1 MSGLVMAQQ
10 ADSTLSVGMVFE
22 NEEQASEDLQPRTD
36 LASGPA
42 PGQGGT
48 FSERFRVTDSVA
60 EGRVLS
66 MTFDPAKGTLLGDLA
81 QGPVLFATC

>member
-1 MSGLVMAQQ
+1 MVVAMYF
-10 ADSTLSVGMVFE
+10 DS
-22 NEEQASEDLQPRTD
+22 EEQASADLQPRTD

-48 FSERFRVTDSVA
+48 FPERFRVADSVA
-60 EGRVLS
+60 DGHVVT
-66 MTFDPAKGTLLGDLA
+66 MTLEPVKGPLLDDLG